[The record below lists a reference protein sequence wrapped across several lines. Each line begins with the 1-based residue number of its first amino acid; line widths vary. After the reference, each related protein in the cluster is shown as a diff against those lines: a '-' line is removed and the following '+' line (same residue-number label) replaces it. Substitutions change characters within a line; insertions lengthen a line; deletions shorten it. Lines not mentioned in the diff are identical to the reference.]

1 MGDWEESEEAY
12 ATSPSRTFGFPPPP
26 PTAQQHNNSSY
37 DNGGDDEPQNSASP
51 TGYLSPRMGSEGRA
65 NTGKSLPPPPALPNL
80 GQVPEQIK
88 ATQVQKSAPPPS
100 FGKAK
105 TQVRALYDFTSDDTR
120 EVPFIGGDIIEVVK
134 ENETGWWEGI
144 NTRTGQQGLFP
155 FNYTE
160 EIASETPMSPQ
171 SSAFSDQNADT
182 SQPVSDADKLKRS
195 RIREGFMTKQGH
207 VVRNWKMRW
216 FVLRRDEM
224 LYYKSELDP
233 KASGSVELNKN
244 STVEIAGRPHSFI
257 VTSPGRKLVCTAKDS
272 REMEEWM
279 NDIRLVIQE
288 HQNKALNK

>member
-1 MGDWEESEEAY
+1 MSDEEFSDEGEASSP
-12 ATSPSRTFGFPPPP
+12 TSGFAFPPPP
-26 PTAQQHNNSSY
+26 PRSNSSI
-37 DNGGDDEPQNSASP
+37 DGSNQEATSP
-51 TGYLSPRMGSEGRA
+51 RGYLSPRQGADGRS
-65 NTGKSLPPPPALPNL
+65 NTGKSLPLPPALPEL

-88 ATQVQKSAPPPS
+88 ATQVQKSVPPPS
-100 FGKAK
+100 FSKAK
-105 TQVRALYDFTSDDTR
+105 SQVRALYDFTSDDPR

-160 EIASETPMSPQ
+160 EITGDAPMSPQ
-171 SSAFSDQNADT
+171 SASFSEQTADS

-233 KASGSVELNKN
+233 KASGSIEINKHTTVEL
-244 STVEIAGRPHSFI
+244 AGRPHSFI
-257 VTSPGRKLVCTAKDS
+257 VTSPGRKLICTAKDA
-272 REMEEWM
+272 REMEEWIG
-279 NDIRLVIQE
+279 DIRLVIQE
-288 HQNKALNK
+288 HQQKAQR